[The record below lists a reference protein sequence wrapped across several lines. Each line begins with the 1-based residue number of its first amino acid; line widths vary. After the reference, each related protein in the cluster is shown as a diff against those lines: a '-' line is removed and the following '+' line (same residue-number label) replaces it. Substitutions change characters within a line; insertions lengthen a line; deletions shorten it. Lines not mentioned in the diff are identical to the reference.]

1 MSTRTLDRTGRGV
14 RPALDGFRTTPVTVL
29 DIGTTKISC
38 FIARPRPSQGF
49 ALLGRGYQAAEGFK
63 GGEVIDVDAAEASLA
78 AALHEAEEQAGDPV
92 REVVIVTN
100 AGRPVSRQVR
110 VTHELGGATVRDEQ
124 LRALL
129 VEARAAVAD
138 ETREVLHTV
147 PVAVGLDGGRPLKD
161 PRGARGERLE
171 MLATVVCAG
180 RRPIRD
186 LVACLERCHVRVTE
200 IVAAPYAAG
209 IACLTEDEME
219 RGCLVLDLGGGITG
233 FAHFADGRLL
243 CLDQVPYGGIHVTN
257 DLAYG
262 LSTGRAY
269 AERLKTLHGGVV
281 RRACDA
287 DARITFPLLG
297 ERPEAPTGEVARA
310 RITHIVRARVE
321 EILDFVQD
329 KIRAN
334 WEVFERRPPRS
345 VVLTGGASQL
355 DGLEELAEEI
365 FGIPARRG
373 RPDLVHGRHGTET
386 EPCCAATC
394 GALSLASGD
403 DDGLSWGDGREMP
416 VLAGWLA
423 RLARWVE
430 QNF

>member
-1 MSTRTLDRTGRGV
+1 MSTRTLDRAGRGV
-14 RPALDGFRTTPVTVL
+14 RPALEGIRTTPVTVL

-38 FIARPRPSQGF
+38 FIARPRSSHGF
-49 ALLGRGYQAAEGFK
+49 TLLGRGYQAAEGFK
-63 GGEVIDVDAAEASLA
+63 GGEVVDVDAAETSLA

-92 REVVIVTN
+92 REVVIVIN
-100 AGRPVSRQVR
+100 AGKPASRQVR
-110 VTHELGGATVRDEQ
+110 VTHDLGGATVRDEQ

-129 VEARAAVAD
+129 VDARAAAAD
-138 ETREVLHTV
+138 EAHEVLHTV
-147 PVAVGLDGGRPLKD
+147 PVAVAIDGGRPLRD

-171 MLATVVCAG
+171 MLATVVRA
-180 RRPIRD
+180 RKRPLRD
-186 LVACLERCHVRVTE
+186 LLACLERCHVRVTE

-209 IACLTEDEME
+209 IACLSEDEME
-219 RGCLVLDLGGGITG
+219 RGCLVLDLGGGVSG

-262 LSTGRAY
+262 LSTGRSY
-269 AERLKTLHGGVV
+269 AERLKALHGGVV

-287 DARITFPLLG
+287 DARITFPLVG
-297 ERPEAPTGEVARA
+297 ERPESATGEVDRA

-334 WEVFERRPPRS
+334 WELFERRPPRS

>member
-1 MSTRTLDRTGRGV
+1 MSTRTLDRAGRGV
-14 RPALDGFRTTPVTVL
+14 RPALEGIRTTPVTVL

-38 FIARPRPSQGF
+38 FIARPRSSHGF
-49 ALLGRGYQAAEGFK
+49 TLLGRGYQAAEGFK
-63 GGEVIDVDAAEASLA
+63 GGEVVDVDAAETSLA

-100 AGRPVSRQVR
+100 AGKPASRQVR
-110 VTHELGGATVRDEQ
+110 VTHDLGGATVRDEQ

-129 VEARAAVAD
+129 VDARAAAAD
-138 ETREVLHTV
+138 EAHEVLHTV
-147 PVAVGLDGGRPLKD
+147 PVAVAIDGGRPLRD

-171 MLATVVCAG
+171 MLATVVRAR
-180 RRPIRD
+180 RRPLRD
-186 LVACLERCHVRVTE
+186 LLACLERCHVRVTE

-219 RGCLVLDLGGGITG
+219 RGCLVLDLGGGVTG

-262 LSTGRAY
+262 LSTGRSY
-269 AERLKTLHGGVV
+269 AERLKALHGGVV

-287 DARITFPLLG
+287 DARITFPLVG
-297 ERPEAPTGEVARA
+297 ERPESATGEVDRA

-334 WEVFERRPPRS
+334 WELFERRPPRS